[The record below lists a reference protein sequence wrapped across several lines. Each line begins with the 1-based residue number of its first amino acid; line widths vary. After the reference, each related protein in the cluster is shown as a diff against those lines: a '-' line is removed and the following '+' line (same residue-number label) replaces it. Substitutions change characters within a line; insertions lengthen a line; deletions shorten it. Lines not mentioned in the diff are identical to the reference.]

1 MPCNQET
8 IMAFSRDDL
17 EKYEKQPQKQVDDK
31 LNPFRGAT
39 PARVADAAA
48 VAAVAAG
55 QVDATPGGKAA
66 ATASDPLVDEDAPIV
81 DEDGTLGDPTD
92 SGEGTSDEDADPST
106 ADVDPSDETDPNTD
120 LTGEAESEE
129 APTARPAPKKGSAE
143 ERIVELNDLLEG
155 TKIFGKHMQGQL
167 KDALSELERLKNG
180 GKPTE
185 TQTAAAVAPPVEKD
199 EPMPD
204 LADADIAYDNDKY
217 RAKMQKWSRDQAKIA
232 AREIVREMTGADEA
246 AKRRAS
252 VEAKIKE
259 YSKTTPDYDA
269 VVTKNPVLAANQLA
283 FDAGVAVSQSE
294 YTGQLLYKFG
304 KDTALAIRT
313 AKQSPAQQLITIGK
327 MIAECENEDRVKA
340 SKGKQNVNGSK
351 PNAQQGQQKSITKA
365 PPPPSPTRAGG
376 RAQARDPIDPNMS
389 MDEFARQHRGSKQ
402 SVRENARKMRGLN

>member
-1 MPCNQET
+1 
-8 IMAFSRDDL
+8 MAFSRDDL

-55 QVDATPGGKAA
+55 QVDATPGGSAA
-66 ATASDPLVDEDAPIV
+66 AAASDPLVDDDAPIV
-81 DEDGTLGDPTD
+81 DEDGTLGDQTD
-92 SGEGTSDEDADPST
+92 SGEGTSDEDADSST
-106 ADVDPSDETDPNTD
+106 ATADLSGESDPNTD
-120 LTGEAESEE
+120 LTGEADDVE
-129 APTARPAPKKGSAE
+129 ASRARPAPKKGSAE

-204 LADADIAYDNDKY
+204 LADADVAFDNDKY
-217 RAKMQKWSRDQAKIA
+217 RAKMQKWSKDQAKIA

-246 AKRRAS
+246 QKRRAA
-252 VEAKIKE
+252 VEEKIAKF
-259 YSKTTPDYDA
+259 SKVTPDYEA

-283 FDAGVAVSQSE
+283 FDAGVAVAQSE
-294 YTGQLLYKFG
+294 YTGHLLYKFG

-327 MIAECENEDRVKA
+327 MIAEIENETS
-340 SKGKQNVNGSK
+340 SKSKQNGNGSK

-376 RAQARDPIDPNMS
+376 RATSRDPQDPNMS
-389 MDEFARQHRGSKQ
+389 VEEFARQHRAGKQ
-402 SVRENARKMRGLN
+402 SAREIARKGRGLN